1 MKDDAWPWER
11 KTKPLGILNF
21 PSSKQRA
28 FDLQLLKFHFPDI
41 RDLLQTERRIGLW
54 EGGALLG
61 GSIKWFGKEGKG
73 KESKRFN

>member
-28 FDLQLLKFHFPDI
+28 FDLQLLEFHFPDI

-54 EGGALLG
+54 EGGSASG
-61 GSIKWFGKEGKG
+61 REYQVVWKRREGKG
-73 KESKRFN
+73 K